1 MGRKYLKIKVTEC
14 LRNHRWEKIFRRR
27 GNQQVGQTHGRWLV
41 SRSRTAQVKYGE
53 STAEREREVR
63 VRAVCCLPV
72 WVGRERESK
81 EEEPIGSQV
90 DRWYQPP
97 RQNSGTRAFVARTV
111 WQRRESE
118 MSLPITAST
127 TRHNGKNKK
136 TRRFTRRGIALSY
149 GGGTSLRVEI
159 SKLFF
164 VFFSSIFL
172 FIHLFRFLHDVLVIN
187 DTQVIRLLLFHIFI
201 DTTLYD
207 FGLAVFF
214 VI

>member
-1 MGRKYLKIKVTEC
+1 MES
-14 LRNHRWEKIFRRR
+14 
-27 GNQQVGQTHGRWLV
+27 QQQR
-41 SRSRTAQVKYGE
+41 
-53 STAEREREVR
+53 ERERYVYELFV
-63 VRAVCCLPV
+63 VYLCG
-72 WVGRERESK
+72 WGERESK

-118 MSLPITAST
+118 MSLSITAST

-164 VFFSSIFL
+164 VFFSSSILL
-172 FIHLFRFLHDVLVIN
+172 FIHLFRFLHDVLVID
-187 DTQVIRLLLFHIFI
+187 DTSDPVVVVSHFYRHDGI
-201 DTTLYD
+201 
-207 FGLAVFF
+207 
-214 VI
+214 